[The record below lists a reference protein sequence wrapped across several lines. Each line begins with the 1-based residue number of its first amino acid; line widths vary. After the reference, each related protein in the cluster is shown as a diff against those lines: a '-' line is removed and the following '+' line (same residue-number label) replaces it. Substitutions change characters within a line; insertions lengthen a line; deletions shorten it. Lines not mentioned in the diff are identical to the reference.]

1 MTECHDYTVE
11 ADLKPSAASFYGWRV
26 VWIGAFIL
34 VIGSYEQGLPQ
45 LMLFTLGEVLVPRG
59 GSLALA
65 VAYGVLTGLL
75 PLLLM
80 PLVGWAVDR
89 WGARRLVLWG
99 LLVLGVGAILYLG
112 RQIPVVLYVSLF
124 FVGVGGIVGT
134 HLPAAAAVNNWF
146 VSRRA
151 MAMAV
156 LLLPLVMVGFL
167 FEVLGSSVEI
177 DPRTASLTVAATV
190 LVLAGPLSRLIRD
203 RPEDHN
209 QHPDGIAPGHRREPE
224 SDAKGCG
231 DAWVPN
237 YAWREALRTRAF
249 WLLVVGGAVFSV
261 SSGGLFFNALM
272 MRQLGF
278 EPVISGGAS
287 WIDGAFAI
295 LFVLVGGWVG
305 DHFPIRRTM
314 FVFGLLEACAA
325 GVLAFAETLPM
336 FYLSAALA
344 GMGAGG
350 MLPLTLASRGVYF
363 GRRNFATITGL
374 SLMLLNLISGG
385 ALAGILIAWLERNHR
400 CLHVAPGNHSGNRR
414 SRFVSIPVPGRS
426 KARAVPKLT
435 FGDATSFASGLSDW
449 SAPHRRC
456 PVRVGGFRR
465 RHEWKPVDTHYSS
478 HCDAIPLCGGNPHIA
493 SVRMAT
499 LRSIPA
505 CAGSTGDMTPST
517 RIQSRVWARE
527 FFSTFAAER
536 SRRRTHVST
545 LWQLVSTKHTAC
557 LLDGKPVR
565 PRRLKTGGVGWLIAW
580 KTTQSFPL
588 PVSTSVRDPAPMV

>member
-1 MTECHDYTVE
+1 M
-11 ADLKPSAASFYGWRV
+11 
-26 VWIGAFIL
+26 
-34 VIGSYEQGLPQ
+34 
-45 LMLFTLGEVLVPRG
+45 
-59 GSLALA
+59 
-65 VAYGVLTGLL
+65 
-75 PLLLM
+75 
-80 PLVGWAVDR
+80 
-89 WGARRLVLWG
+89 WG
-99 LLVLGVGAILYLG
+99 LLTLGVGAILYLG
-112 RQIPVVLYVSLF
+112 HQTLGVLYASLF
-124 FVGVGGIVGT
+124 FVGVGGVTVT

-237 YAWREALRTRAF
+237 YAWREALCTRAF

-261 SSGGLFFNALM
+261 SSGGLFFSALM

-295 LFVLVGGWVG
+295 LFVLVSGWAG

-325 GVLAFAETLPM
+325 GV
-336 FYLSAALA
+336 
-344 GMGAGG
+344 
-350 MLPLTLASRGVYF
+350 LASRGVYF

-385 ALAGILIAWLERNHR
+385 ALAVVLIAWLSAITGAYT
-400 CLHVAPGNHSGNRR
+400 LPLA
-414 SRFVSIPVPGRS
+414 II
-426 KARAVPKLT
+426 AVIGAVGSSAFLFLGDPKL
-435 FGDATSFASGLSDW
+435 
-449 SAPHRRC
+449 APSQNSRL
-456 PVRVGGFRR
+456 
-465 RHEWKPVDTHYSS
+465 EM
-478 HCDAIPLCGGNPHIA
+478 PL
-493 SVRMAT
+493 
-499 LRSIPA
+499 
-505 CAGSTGDMTPST
+505 
-517 RIQSRVWARE
+517 
-527 FFSTFAAER
+527 
-536 SRRRTHVST
+536 
-545 LWQLVSTKHTAC
+545 
-557 LLDGKPVR
+557 
-565 PRRLKTGGVGWLIAW
+565 RLPQG
-580 KTTQSFPL
+580 
-588 PVSTSVRDPAPMV
+588 

>member
-11 ADLKPSAASFYGWRV
+11 ADLKPYAASFYGWRV

-112 RQIPVVLYVSLF
+112 HQIPVVLYVSLF

-190 LVLAGPLSRLIRD
+190 LVLAWPLSRLIRN

-209 QHPDGIAPGHRREPE
+209 QHPDGIAPGHRSEPE

-231 DAWVPN
+231 DALVPN

-272 MRQLGF
+272 MRQWGF

-350 MLPLTLASRGVYF
+350 MLPLTLAARGVYF

-385 ALAGILIAWLERNHR
+385 ALAGILIAWLSAITGAYT
-400 CLHVAPGNHSGNRR
+400 LPLA
-414 SRFVSIPVPGRS
+414 II
-426 KARAVPKLT
+426 AVIGAVGSSAFLFLGDPKL
-435 FGDATSFASGLSDW
+435 
-449 SAPHRRC
+449 APSQNSRL
-456 PVRVGGFRR
+456 
-465 RHEWKPVDTHYSS
+465 EM
-478 HCDAIPLCGGNPHIA
+478 PL
-493 SVRMAT
+493 
-499 LRSIPA
+499 
-505 CAGSTGDMTPST
+505 
-517 RIQSRVWARE
+517 
-527 FFSTFAAER
+527 
-536 SRRRTHVST
+536 
-545 LWQLVSTKHTAC
+545 
-557 LLDGKPVR
+557 
-565 PRRLKTGGVGWLIAW
+565 RLPQG
-580 KTTQSFPL
+580 
-588 PVSTSVRDPAPMV
+588 